1 MSLDILKTLNL
12 YAKEGYYNVA
22 AELLAD
28 ENEFTFSGLDIVKFG
43 KDSNTILYRETI
55 NKKSLLAQYQR
66 AIDLFKQYYQYEE
79 IQGYHRIQ
87 QELIPKEAFR
97 EALANAI
104 VHRLLLPVYN
114 GLKEY
119 YVCTCS

>member
-43 KDSNTILYRETI
+43 KGTNTI
-55 NKKSLLAQYQR
+55 
-66 AIDLFKQYYQYEE
+66 
-79 IQGYHRIQ
+79 
-87 QELIPKEAFR
+87 
-97 EALANAI
+97 
-104 VHRLLLPVYN
+104 
-114 GLKEY
+114 
-119 YVCTCS
+119 